1 MRVMWTR
8 GIRRK
13 DGIGMRGNKRLI
25 CVYVA
30 FVLLGAFAGAAST
43 GTIYVPD
50 NYTKIQWAVD
60 NATAGDTIIVRP
72 GTYTENI
79 DVNKF
84 VEIRS
89 YSQNTSDTIVEA
101 FNSNDHVFYVTA
113 DNVTIKGFKVTGAG
127 SSKAGI
133 CLYNSNNSRIENV
146 NASNNWCGIHLHYSY
161 NNTNGTGFSQTC
173 TDADGDG
180 ICDNAYT
187 LATNNTDY
195 LPLATPPLIQNVT
208 TCGVINSPGLYI
220 LQNDII
226 NSASTACIKITT
238 SDVIFDGNGDVIDG
252 VDGTDS
258 YGIYVYNST
267 QTLTNITVIN
277 VTASDWNI
285 GIFFKNVNDSKIEN
299 VTATSS
305 DNSGSS
311 LYDAGIRL
319 QDTANITISSGTIYD
334 NGDGIW
340 LENSHDIAV
349 RESEIYNNTGAGGEY
364 NDGIRFNDV
373 VHDVLIENSIIHSN
387 DYGVDIDSDNDTLAY
402 NVTIRNNQ
410 IYNNDY
416 EGVVVDYG
424 DTVNIKDNSICN
436 NDGYGI
442 YLAYDN
448 EVSGV
453 IIENNDISENHYGI
467 YTYYEINNASIVNNT
482 ISNNVYDGM
491 HFEDNVNDSIIRDN
505 RIINNDD
512 GIAFCACASCIIY
525 NTSIANNNVSA
536 NSEDGIYVV
545 FRVNDSAF
553 KDNIITNNGD
563 SGIELDHW
571 VYNTSIINNTVTNN
585 SDGIQITNGNNVSII
600 NDTIVSNQDVGLNL
614 SIDNSLIRGNR
625 IENNTYGMGLASTSN
640 LIYNNYFNNTNNTYF
655 YNTYQNSWNTTK
667 QQGKNIVGGPYLAGN
682 YWAYPNGTGFSQT
695 CADADGDGICDSA
708 YTLAT
713 NNTDYL
719 PLTTP
724 PLTQNVTTCGV
735 INSPGIY
742 ILQND
747 IINSTS
753 DTCIKII
760 SSDVVFDGNGHTID
774 GVGKSQS
781 IGILIDATKSRIDNV
796 TIINTTLTQWEEGIA
811 GFGNMSNI
819 SIINSIIHSGDGGI
833 VFGGE
838 EFGSLVYFDDIS
850 IVNTSAFNNTL
861 VGIFGFGAFDNLYIS
876 DSEFYENGF
885 NTTLCGQNPIFCGGI
900 VLPSNFNSSGLV
912 IENSRIYHNNF
923 AGTLILGNFSGIQ
936 ISNNDVFENGYLC
949 QGENC
954 LIEESVLIGGGI
966 TLIGYSSTDGD
977 YFRNITDVTIS
988 NNRIFNNTNVS
999 PDIYVSGINLFL
1011 VNNSII
1017 SDNTITNNTI
1027 GIFASAV
1034 WSITTRANQISDNY
1048 VGFLSEGGGIW
1059 DSVITANWIRD
1070 NQWGV
1075 GLWAINSTV
1084 YNNYFNNTVN
1094 AIERDGSSIRWNI
1107 TKQEGTNIVGGAYLG
1122 GNYWSDYI
1130 GYDTDEDG
1138 LGDTPY
1144 NITNSSGNVVAQD
1157 YHPLI
1162 TNFTPAAENLNT
1174 GKKYMGIQGAI
1185 DEASP
1190 YDTIKIFPGIYR
1202 TNLIINKP
1210 IILSGDPIIDAS
1222 GGIGIRIMA
1231 NDTFV
1236 EHLIVFNASTAI
1248 LAYNSTSLLTNIT
1261 LNNCT
1266 AYNSTNGTVFI
1277 EVINSKIN
1285 SSTSFNDSGYGIA
1298 LIESHNNTLTNVTV
1312 EKNNY
1317 GMYLFKSNS
1326 NVLNGSYVRYNNYG
1340 IFLNVSQTNTITNFT
1355 ITHNNY
1361 GIYFHSL
1368 QEPSTNNIIYN
1379 NLFNNTNN
1387 VYFSGAI
1394 HPNKWNVTKQVGTN
1408 IIGGLYLGG
1417 NFWAKP
1423 DGTGFSQTCTDS
1435 DADGICDSPYTI
1447 STNNTDYLPLTRYT
1461 PKPPKIAKVPVES
1474 KISITILIALLI
1486 LVLIVRSNHGS

>member
-1 MRVMWTR
+1 
-8 GIRRK
+8 
-13 DGIGMRGNKRLI
+13 
-25 CVYVA
+25 
-30 FVLLGAFAGAAST
+30 LG
-43 GTIYVPD
+43 
-50 NYTKIQWAVD
+50 
-60 NATAGDTIIVRP
+60 
-72 GTYTENI
+72 
-79 DVNKF
+79 
-84 VEIRS
+84 
-89 YSQNTSDTIVEA
+89 
-101 FNSNDHVFYVTA
+101 
-113 DNVTIKGFKVTGAG
+113 
-127 SSKAGI
+127 
-133 CLYNSNNSRIENV
+133 
-146 NASNNWCGIHLHYSY
+146 
-161 NNTNGTGFSQTC
+161 
-173 TDADGDG
+173 
-180 ICDNAYT
+180 
-187 LATNNTDY
+187 
-195 LPLATPPLIQNVT
+195 
-208 TCGVINSPGLYI
+208 
-220 LQNDII
+220 
-226 NSASTACIKITT
+226 
-238 SDVIFDGNGDVIDG
+238 
-252 VDGTDS
+252 
-258 YGIYVYNST
+258 
-267 QTLTNITVIN
+267 
-277 VTASDWNI
+277 
-285 GIFFKNVNDSKIEN
+285 
-299 VTATSS
+299 
-305 DNSGSS
+305 
-311 LYDAGIRL
+311 
-319 QDTANITISSGTIYD
+319 
-334 NGDGIW
+334 
-340 LENSHDIAV
+340 
-349 RESEIYNNTGAGGEY
+349 
-364 NDGIRFNDV
+364 
-373 VHDVLIENSIIHSN
+373 
-387 DYGVDIDSDNDTLAY
+387 
-402 NVTIRNNQ
+402 
-410 IYNNDY
+410 
-416 EGVVVDYG
+416 
-424 DTVNIKDNSICN
+424 
-436 NDGYGI
+436 
-442 YLAYDN
+442 
-448 EVSGV
+448 
-453 IIENNDISENHYGI
+453 
-467 YTYYEINNASIVNNT
+467 
-482 ISNNVYDGM
+482 
-491 HFEDNVNDSIIRDN
+491 
-505 RIINNDD
+505 
-512 GIAFCACASCIIY
+512 
-525 NTSIANNNVSA
+525 
-536 NSEDGIYVV
+536 
-545 FRVNDSAF
+545 
-553 KDNIITNNGD
+553 
-563 SGIELDHW
+563 
-571 VYNTSIINNTVTNN
+571 
-585 SDGIQITNGNNVSII
+585 
-600 NDTIVSNQDVGLNL
+600 
-614 SIDNSLIRGNR
+614 
-625 IENNTYGMGLASTSN
+625 
-640 LIYNNYFNNTNNTYF
+640 
-655 YNTYQNSWNTTK
+655 
-667 QQGKNIVGGPYLAGN
+667 GN
-682 YWAYPNGTGFSQT
+682 YWAKPDGTGFSQT
-695 CADADGDGICDSA
+695 CADADGDGICDNA

-735 INSPGIY
+735 ISSPGIY

-774 GVGKSQS
+774 GVGKNQS

-796 TIINTTLTQWEEGIA
+796 TITNTTLTQWEGGIA
-811 GFGNMSNI
+811 GLGNLSNI
-819 SIINSIIHSGDGGI
+819 SIINSIIHSGNGGI

-850 IVNTSAFNNTL
+850 IVNTSVFNNTL

-876 DSEFYENGF
+876 DSEFYENGL
-885 NTTLCGQNPIFCGGI
+885 NTTLCGQIPIFCGGI

-912 IENSRIYHNNF
+912 IENSRIYHNYF
-923 AGTLILGNFSGIQ
+923 AGTLILGNFSGVQ

-949 QGENC
+949 QGKNC
-954 LIEESVLIGGGI
+954 LINETILIGGGI
-966 TLIGYSSTDGD
+966 TLIGYFSMDGD
-977 YFRNITDVTIS
+977 YIRNITDVTIS

-999 PDIYVSGINLFL
+999 SDIFVSGINLFL

-1027 GIFASAV
+1027 GIFPSAV
-1034 WSITTRANQISDNY
+1034 WSIATRANQISDNY
-1048 VGFLSEGGGIW
+1048 VGILSEGGGIW

-1122 GNYWSDYI
+1122 GNYWSDYS

-1174 GKKYMGIQGAI
+1174 GKKYMRIQGAI

-1285 SSTSFNDSGYGIA
+1285 SSTSFNNSGYGIA

-1312 EKNNY
+1312 EKNNN

-1326 NVLNGSYVRYNNYG
+1326 NILNGSYVRYNNYG

-1486 LVLIVRSNHGS
+1486 LVLMVRPNHGRF